1 MNVNFSEK
9 YVPFVPV
16 TPETRAWPARVLKK
30 APIWCSVD
38 MRDGNQA
45 LVRPLSPEDKMRFFK
60 LLVKLGFKEIEIG
73 YPSSSTTEYDFT
85 RELIENGGLP
95 EDVWLQVL
103 CPARED
109 LIERTFEA
117 VRGAKNVIV
126 HLYTNLSPL
135 HREVVFNTDLKG
147 VTEMTL
153 AGARTIR
160 RLGDEA
166 RAAGTR
172 VRYEFSTES
181 FTSTPIDDVIGV
193 CSRVLDELAPAG
205 DEKLI
210 INLPATV
217 ENLMPN
223 QFADAIEYFHTH
235 LPGRER
241 AILSIHPHND
251 RGTGVAAAELAILA
265 GAERVE
271 GTLFGNGER
280 SGNMDILT
288 MALNLM
294 PRGIDPELDLSDLL
308 YVRKIYE
315 TLTGMHVHE
324 RHPYAGHLVF
334 TAFSGAHQDAINKGM
349 HRMQNDPHAPWN
361 VPYLPIDPKDVGRK
375 YDSIIRINSQSGKGG
390 AAFILE
396 TQFGYV
402 LPRAMRPEFGRVV
415 QAETERIGSELSY
428 EHLYE
433 LFRDTYIDVETPY
446 RLGKYKFDDDQ
457 DAEGHSV
464 VSFWGILDYNEQ
476 SYELK
481 GRGNGPID
489 AFFNAVRNLEIA
501 DYRFVSYSEHAV
513 STGSDSRAAAYIELM
528 TPEDETVFGVGL
540 SHNIYKASIKG
551 ILCAINRAIAAKQP
565 QEEEE

>member
-1 MNVNFSEK
+1 MNVDFSDK
-9 YVPFVPV
+9 YRPFVPV
-16 TPETRAWPARVLKK
+16 RPETRSWPEKELKK
-30 APIWCSVD
+30 APVWCSVD

-45 LVRPLSPEDKMRFFK
+45 LVRPLSPEDKLRFFR

-73 YPSSSTTEYDFT
+73 YPSSSTTEFDFT
-85 RELIENGGLP
+85 RELIESGEAP
-95 EDVWLQVL
+95 DDVWLQVL
-103 CPARED
+103 TAARED
-109 LIERTFEA
+109 LIERTFESI
-117 VRGAKNVIV
+117 RGAKNVIM

-135 HREVVFNTDLKG
+135 HREIVFGKDLAG

-166 RAAGTR
+166 RAAGMN

-181 FTSTPIDDVIGV
+181 FTSTPIRDVMDV
-193 CSRVLDELAPAG
+193 CSQVLDVLALEG

-223 QFADAIEYFHTH
+223 QFADAIEFFSTH

-241 AILSIHPHND
+241 AILSVHPHND
-251 RGTGVAAAELAILA
+251 RGTGVSAAELAILA

-288 MALNLM
+288 MALNLLA
-294 PRGIDPELDLSDLL
+294 RGIDPELELSDLL
-308 YVRKIYE
+308 SVRKTYE

-324 RHPYAGHLVF
+324 RHPYAGQLVF
-334 TAFSGAHQDAINKGM
+334 TAFSGAHQDAINKGL
-349 HRMQNDPHAPWN
+349 HRMQTGGHTAWA

-428 EHLYE
+428 EALDE
-433 LFRDTYIDVETPY
+433 LFRDTYIDVERPY
-446 RLGKYKFDDDQ
+446 RLAKYKFDDNTDR
-457 DAEGHSV
+457 EGHSV
-464 VSFWGILDYNEQ
+464 VTFSGVLVCLDR
-476 SYELK
+476 SYTINGE
-481 GRGNGPID
+481 GNGPID

-528 TPEDETVFGVGL
+528 TPEGGPVFGVGL

-551 ILCAINRAIAAKQP
+551 ILCAINRDLAAKAA
-565 QEEEE
+565 E

>member
-1 MNVNFSEK
+1 MIENIAEK
-9 YVPFVPV
+9 YVPIIPAR
-16 TPETRAWPARVLKK
+16 PASRRWPAAELKK
-30 APIWCSVD
+30 APVWCSVD

-45 LVRPLSPEDKMRFFK
+45 LVRPLSPEDKRRFFR

-73 YPSSSTTEYDFT
+73 YPSSSTTEFDFT
-85 RELIENGGLP
+85 RELIESGEVP
-95 EDVWLQVL
+95 DDVWLQVL
-103 CPARED
+103 TSARED
-109 LIERTFEA
+109 LIEKTFEA
-117 VRGAKNVIV
+117 VKGSKNVIM

-135 HREVVFNTDLKG
+135 HREVVFDTDLEG
-147 VTEMTL
+147 VTELTL
-153 AGARTIR
+153 KGARLLR
-160 RLGDEA
+160 RLGDKA
-166 RAAGTR
+166 RAEGMGL
-172 VRYEFSTES
+172 RYEFSSES
-181 FTSTPIDDVIGV
+181 FTSSVLSEVAGV
-193 CSRVLDELAPAG
+193 CAEVTDILAPAG

-210 INLPATV
+210 LNLPATV
-217 ENLMPN
+217 ENLLPN
-223 QFADAIEYFHTH
+223 QFADAIEAFSDM
-235 LPGRER
+235 LPCRDR
-241 AILSIHPHND
+241 VILSIHPHND
-251 RGTGVAAAELAILA
+251 RGTGVAAAELALLA

-280 SGNMDILT
+280 SGNMDLLT
-288 MALNLM
+288 LALNFFAH
-294 PRGIDPELDLSDLL
+294 GIDPGLELSDLL
-308 YVRKIYE
+308 RIRKEYE

-324 RHPYAGHLVF
+324 RHPYAGQLVF

-349 HRMQNDPHAPWN
+349 HRMQTDPHAAWN

-415 QAETERIGSELSY
+415 QAETERTGSELSY

-446 RLGKYKFDDDQ
+446 RLARYKFDDNTDP
-457 DAEGHSV
+457 EGHSV
-464 VSFWGILDYNEQ
+464 VSFTGVLAYNDTN
-476 SYELK
+476 YELE
-481 GRGNGPID
+481 GVGNGPID
-489 AFFNAVRNLEIA
+489 AFFNAVRNLELA

-528 TPEDETVFGVGL
+528 TPEGEPVFGVGL

-551 ILCAINRAIAAKQP
+551 ILCAINRHIASKA
-565 QEEEE
+565 E